1 MGTLHEALLIPAAPL
16 PSDVVLFRYAILA
29 QVRVRVLRGD
39 ALADAVRA
47 VASQDH
53 VGLDQ
58 RPCRVSARTV
68 YRWLAASA
76 TGGLAGLAPT
86 PRAPRAS
93 DVLDP
98 QLVEFL
104 VAEKRADGRA
114 SIPEL
119 LRRAVVAGL
128 LPRAQDVDRTTA
140 WRALRRLGV
149 RTRTGRAPPPDQRR
163 FAKESR
169 LQIVL
174 CDGKHFRA
182 GSHGA
187 RRVALFFIDD
197 ATRYV
202 PHVVVGPSET
212 AVLFLRGL
220 HGVLERVGKMDIV
233 YDDHGS
239 AFTADDSHAVLT
251 SLDIGFVHGT
261 VEYPPGRGKIERFNR
276 TAEEDILRDLA
287 RDDVD
292 PDCTALE
299 LRLAYDLTHGYNR
312 QPHESLGRQTP
323 EGRFL
328 ADDRPLRPYLD
339 AEELRRKFFVREE
352 RVVSN
357 DHVISFDS
365 VFYEVPRGLAGQ
377 RVSIARDVFDAR
389 HLRLDHEGQSI
400 RLHPVDLH
408 ANARARRGAT
418 APVPEPVTTAV
429 GAARRAAERALAP
442 ITQPDG
448 GFVADDPTKEPSWT

>member
-1 MGTLHEALLIPAAPL
+1 MAHHPEAAVAP
-16 PSDVVLFRYAILA
+16 PSDIALFRYAIVA
-29 QVRVRVLRGD
+29 QVRVRTLRGD
-39 ALADAVRA
+39 SFADAVGV
-47 VASQDH
+47 VAGQEH

-58 RPCRVSARTV
+58 RPCRVSARTI
-68 YRWLAASA
+68 YRWHAAFKAGGIDGLAASS
-76 TGGLAGLAPT
+76 
-86 PRAPRAS
+86 RAQRGSEA
-93 DVLDP
+93 LDP
-98 QLVEFL
+98 QLVSFL
-104 VAEKRADGRA
+104 VTEKEADGRA

-128 LPRAQDVDRTTA
+128 LPRTQDADRTTV

-149 RTRTGRAPPPDQRR
+149 RTRVGKAPPPDQRR

-182 GSHGA
+182 GPRGL
-187 RRVALFFIDD
+187 RRVALFYVDD

-220 HGVLERVGKMDIV
+220 YGVLDRVGKMDIV

-239 AFTADDSHAVLT
+239 AFIADDSHAVLT
-251 SLDIGFVHGT
+251 NLDIGFVHGT
-261 VEYPPGRGKIERFNR
+261 AGYPPGRGKIERFNR
-276 TAEEDILRDLA
+276 TAEEAILRDLA

-299 LRLAYDLTHGYNR
+299 LRLAHYLTHAYNR

-323 EGRFL
+323 EARFI

-339 AEELRRKFFVREE
+339 AEELRRKFFVREK

-365 VFYEVPRGLAGQ
+365 VLYEVPRGLAGQ
-377 RVSIARDVFDAR
+377 RVSLARDVFDAR

-400 RLHPVDLH
+400 RLYPVDLH
-408 ANARARRGAT
+408 ANARVRRGAT
-418 APVPEPVTTAV
+418 TPVPEPATSAV
-429 GAARRAAERALAP
+429 GAARRAAEQALAP
-442 ITQPDG
+442 ITDPDG
-448 GFVADDPTKEPSWT
+448 GFSADDLTKEPSWT

>member
-1 MGTLHEALLIPAAPL
+1 MGTLHEALLTPAAPP
-16 PSDVVLFRYAILA
+16 PSAVALFRFAILA

-39 ALADAVRA
+39 ALVDAVRT
-47 VASQDH
+47 VAGAEH

-58 RPCRVSARTV
+58 RPCRVSARSI
-68 YRWLAASA
+68 YRWLAASPS
-76 TGGLAGLAPT
+76 GGLAGLAPAV
-86 PRAPRAS
+86 RAPRAS
-93 DVLDP
+93 AVLDP
-98 QLVEFL
+98 ALVAFL
-104 VAEKRADGRA
+104 VAEKEADARA

-128 LPRAQDVDRTTA
+128 LPRAQDADRTTV

-149 RTRTGRAPPPDQRR
+149 RTRTTKAPPRDQRR

-182 GSHGA
+182 GAHGL

-212 AVLFLRGL
+212 AELFLRGL
-220 HGVLERVGKMDIV
+220 YGVLERVGKMDIV

-239 AFTADDSHAVLT
+239 AFIADDSHAVLT
-251 SLDIGFVHGT
+251 NLDVGFVHGT
-261 VEYPPGRGKIERFNR
+261 AGYPPGRGKIERFNR
-276 TAEEDILRDLA
+276 TAQEDILRDLA

-299 LRLAYDLTHGYNR
+299 LRLAHYLTHDYNR
-312 QPHESLGRQTP
+312 QPHESLARQTP
-323 EGRFL
+323 EARFL

-339 AEELRRKFFVREE
+339 AEDLRRRFFVREE

-389 HLRLDHEGQSI
+389 HLRLDHEGRSV

-408 ANARARRGAT
+408 ANARARRGAA
-418 APVPEPVTTAV
+418 APAPEPASPAV

-448 GFVADDPTKEPSWT
+448 GFCAVDTTEEPPWT